1 MTFKLDRR
9 WTFETRGQN
18 EVIWKLLISPAGTL
32 AGEVRNVETKTG
44 SVFAID
50 VATGS
55 VWWRDVV
62 IREPWWFAS
71 ETATDETLFIQTFRT
86 PELPEPQGI
95 IALDMHTGEE
105 RWIQPE
111 FSFVA
116 LGAQGLVYAKRQRF
130 SGRDYFALDAL
141 TGSIIQEFGED
152 ATAAQLARD
161 SANKSDSNSYYANAL
176 EEEEADRVRTMLKG
190 IIEINDIRGS
200 IDRLE
205 FGPYLIL
212 SYHARVHDRPEAALQ
227 NVLSNELVVI
237 DTQTGELL
245 FRETLHRE
253 TPFPLP
259 DNFFVTHR
267 TLIYVKEK
275 RILVGVPLP

>member
-1 MTFKLDRR
+1 MTFNLERR
-9 WTFETRGQN
+9 WTFETQSQN

-32 AGEVRNVETKTG
+32 AGETRNVETKTA
-44 SVFAID
+44 SIFAID

-55 VWWRDVV
+55 VRWRDVA

-71 ETATDETLFIQTFRT
+71 ETATDATLYIQTFRT

-95 IALDMHTGEE
+95 IALDMHTGKE
-105 RWIQPE
+105 RWMQPE

-116 LGAQGLVYAKRQRF
+116 LGAQGIVYAMKQGF
-130 SGRDYFALDAL
+130 SRRDYFALDTL
-141 TGSIIQEFGED
+141 TGTVVQAFGED
-152 ATAAQLARD
+152 ATDAQLARD
-161 SANKSDSNSYYANAL
+161 SARESDPNSYYATPL
-176 EEEEADRVRTMLKG
+176 GEDHADRIRELLKG
-190 IIEINDIRGS
+190 TMEINDIRGS
-200 IDRLE
+200 IDVLE
-205 FGPYLIL
+205 FGRYLIL
-212 SYHARVHDRPEAALQ
+212 NYHARIQDRPEAALQ
-227 NVLSNELVVI
+227 NLLSNELIVI
-237 DTQTGELL
+237 DARTGDLL